1 MTVARPR
8 SIVGWV
14 LLVPLAALYLLG
26 GLGKLSGA
34 AAEQF
39 AGWGYAPWFAILI
52 GGLEAAGA
60 VGLLVPRT
68 TRLAVYGLSV
78 IMLGAAYTHLTNG
91 EGVQVVRPG
100 IFLGVLW
107 LVWWLRGTRASVVER
122 PASAPVREG
131 DQ

>member
-1 MTVARPR
+1 MTAVQPR
-8 SIVGWV
+8 SIVCWV
-14 LLVPLAALYLLG
+14 LLALLAALYLLA
-26 GLGKLSGA
+26 GLGKLSGG

-52 GGLEAAGA
+52 GVLEIAGA

-91 EGVQVVRPG
+91 EGAQVVRPG

-107 LVWWLRGTRASVVER
+107 LVWWLRGARASVAER
-122 PASAPVREG
+122 TASVP
-131 DQ
+131 

>member
-1 MTVARPR
+1 MTAAQPR

-26 GLGKLSGA
+26 GLG
-34 AAEQF
+34 QF

-91 EGVQVVRPG
+91 EGAQVVRPG

-107 LVWWLRGTRASVVER
+107 LVWWLRGTRASVMER